1 VTIQRSNLR
10 LGLPLTLAAL
20 AALWAAML
28 VLGGQSWD
36 RTLLVGAYAG
46 GQPTLVAAAR
56 WLTEAGGST
65 VLVPMSFAG
74 ALILFLVRRD
84 WRAPILF
91 LAITLSGRLLV
102 ELQKDWL
109 HRLRPDANEHLVA
122 AQSYAFPSGHSANAM
137 MVWVG
142 LALLFP
148 PRWRGPAL
156 AAVALL
162 VLAVGASRVMLGVHW
177 PSDVVGGWSFGLFW
191 LLLLRTFEGSRK
203 GYSRASR

>member
-1 VTIQRSNLR
+1 MPPR
-10 LGLPLTLAAL
+10 LSLALACL

-28 VLGGQSWD
+28 AFGGQGWD
-36 RTLLVGAYAG
+36 RDLLLALYAG
-46 GQPTLVAAAR
+46 GRPALVGGAR
-56 WLTEAGGST
+56 WLTEGGGFTLLLPAS
-65 VLVPMSFAG
+65 LLG
-74 ALILFLVRRD
+74 ALAAALLRRD
-84 WRAPILF
+84 WRAPLLF
-91 LAITLSGRLLV
+91 LAMSLSGRLLV

-109 HRLRPDANEHLVA
+109 HRLRPDANEHLVV

-142 LALLFP
+142 LALLLP

-156 AAVALL
+156 AAAATLTV
-162 VLAVGASRVMLGVHW
+162 AVGASRVMLGVHW

-191 LLLLRTFEGSRK
+191 LLLLRTFERSPR